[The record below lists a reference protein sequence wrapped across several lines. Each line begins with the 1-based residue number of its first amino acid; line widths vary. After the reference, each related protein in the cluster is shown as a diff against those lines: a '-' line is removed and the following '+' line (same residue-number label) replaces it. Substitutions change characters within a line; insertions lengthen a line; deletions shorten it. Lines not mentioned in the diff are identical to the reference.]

1 MICTDQYII
10 EIQSM
15 NTTIDETSLAL
26 NELKSKFNIQSEQ
39 LNSQIQVDGLD
50 EMTQKLIQ
58 YKIRVHELEET
69 NDSLYQ
75 QILVKDNEI
84 EKLIISTPI
93 SPPPADEDDTLVEIP
108 AASNDVYGKDKIL
121 ALIFVYID
129 Q

>member
-1 MICTDQYII
+1 
-10 EIQSM
+10 M